1 MPPKR
6 RRASPVPEGGN
17 ANVTITQAAT
27 ETSSSKDIH
36 QLTVAELKT
45 LLTNAGVTCD
55 KFKRKSE
62 YVAAAESLGQKN
74 ANPEEVVTIPSSDDD
89 QSAQAASKLP
99 KPSIVIISSSDDEEV
114 SQSAPVLSVARS
126 NGRAFGGN
134 AAAAADRKPVSQS
147 DATRQSA
154 SVAVRGGLMFDP
166 VFDANGDQIEV
177 DEDYRESNDV
187 LYGG

>member
-1 MPPKR
+1 M
-6 RRASPVPEGGN
+6 
-17 ANVTITQAAT
+17 
-27 ETSSSKDIH
+27 
-36 QLTVAELKT
+36 
-45 LLTNAGVTCD
+45 
-55 KFKRKSE
+55 
-62 YVAAAESLGQKN
+62 
-74 ANPEEVVTIPSSDDD
+74 VTIPSSDDD

-147 DATRQSA
+147 DTTRQSA

-177 DEDYRESNDV
+177 DDDYRESNDV